1 MEKYDQKETAC
12 ELQSLMKLG
21 SVFCLYIIKLSRS
34 QIWRNL
40 FETLAYPYYL
50 NIYKYSNLR
59 ITSGKKLQNK
69 ISTDFS

>member
-34 QIWRNL
+34 QISVEIWRYL
-40 FETLAYPYYL
+40 FETLA
-50 NIYKYSNLR
+50 
-59 ITSGKKLQNK
+59 
-69 ISTDFS
+69 

>member
-34 QIWRNL
+34 QISVEIWRYL
-40 FETLAYPYYL
+40 FETLAY
-50 NIYKYSNLR
+50 LR

>member
-34 QIWRNL
+34 QISVEIWRYL

-50 NIYKYSNLR
+50 NILQILKFENYIR
-59 ITSGKKLQNK
+59 KKTTK
-69 ISTDFS
+69 

>member
-34 QIWRNL
+34 QISVEIWRYV

-50 NIYKYSNLR
+50 NIYKY
-59 ITSGKKLQNK
+59 
-69 ISTDFS
+69 